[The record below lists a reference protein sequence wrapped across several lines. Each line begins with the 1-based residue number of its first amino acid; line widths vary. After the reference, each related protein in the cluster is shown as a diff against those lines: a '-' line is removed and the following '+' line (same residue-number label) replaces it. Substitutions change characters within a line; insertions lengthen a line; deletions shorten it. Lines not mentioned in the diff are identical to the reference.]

1 MNLVETVAG
10 VKIIGGKRIPQ
21 LANPTR
27 GELAAVFNTT
37 EQLRGLLL
45 ASDDLYVMD
54 ANYADHNQV
63 ANDLGIQF
71 DPQTLRVILSKDSIN
86 VQFWNKN
93 DDPDTTPETVLQLV
107 NRSAR
112 LKRLYPLGTP
122 VEIVIY
128 NGDYVEEA
136 SGDFALGA

>member
-1 MNLVETVAG
+1 MNLVESIAG
-10 VKIIGGKRIPQ
+10 VKIIGGKRVLQ

-37 EQLRGLLL
+37 DQVRGLLL
-45 ASDDLYVMD
+45 DSDDLYVMD
-54 ANYADHNQV
+54 AYHADHNQV

-71 DPQTLRVILSKDSIN
+71 HSQTLRVILSKTDIN
-86 VQFWNKN
+86 VQFWNQN
-93 DDPDTTPETVLQLV
+93 DDPTVTCETVLALV

-136 SGDFALGA
+136 NGEFALGN